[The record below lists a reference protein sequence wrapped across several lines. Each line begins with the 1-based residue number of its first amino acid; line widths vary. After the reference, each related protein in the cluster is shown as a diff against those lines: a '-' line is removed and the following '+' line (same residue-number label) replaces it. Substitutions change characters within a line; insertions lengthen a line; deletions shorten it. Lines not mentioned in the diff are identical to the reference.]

1 MAGLPKI
8 LIIEDNPQLREIYTI
23 LLESSGYTVIAA
35 SDGPRGLEECRAN
48 QPDVIFLDIMMP
60 GMSGLE
66 VLDILRAKPE
76 YNGQKAKIALLTNLG
91 HDDRIEEAW
100 RKKADGYVVKA
111 DINAT
116 DLIDVINSLMS
127 AERVPENSLEAP
139 PAASGDEPPQQTS
152 SAGYG
157 SQPAAETATNNT
169 QPNPNLPTGTNN

>member
-23 LLESSGYTVIAA
+23 LLQTSGYTVIEA
-35 SDGPRGLEECRAN
+35 SDGYQGLEACKAN
-48 QPDVIFLDIMMP
+48 RPDVIFLDIMMP

-76 YNGQKAKIALLTNLG
+76 YNGQNAKIALLTNLG

-116 DLIDVINSLMS
+116 DLVDVINSLMS
-127 AERVPENSLEAP
+127 TESSPENSNTATPTPNAIEPQQQETPINDNGLQPAPETAPDNSQDSYSAP
-139 PAASGDEPPQQTS
+139 PSNQ
-152 SAGYG
+152 
-157 SQPAAETATNNT
+157 
-169 QPNPNLPTGTNN
+169 